1 MNKQVKQLKRLN
13 NKLEEQLNEKNRE
26 AYTDIICYLRVA
38 NISEY
43 NQEIIRQDLLEMVLS
58 AQERGEN
65 IQTVIGEDYRTFCD
79 NIIASLPSRSVKEK
93 ILEFLDIL
101 LLCTSLLG
109 AIYIIFSKDT
119 ISLIRNALSGE
130 PLKFQIGISIGSLIA
145 YCIIIAASIIIVHA
159 ICKTSFKPEKKRNK
173 VRDFFIGGFIG
184 GGIMAFFL
192 LLARIGKAVLFTV
205 NIFAACAFVLALY
218 ITHRI
223 LSTNL

>member
-1 MNKQVKQLKRLN
+1 MMNKQVKELNRLN
-13 NKLEEQLNEKNRE
+13 NKLEEQLNEENSE

-58 AQERGEN
+58 AQERGES
-65 IQTVIGEDYRTFCD
+65 IQTVIGEDYRAFCD
-79 NIIASLPSRSVKEK
+79 NIIASLPSRSLKEK

-101 LLCTSLLG
+101 FLGTSILG
-109 AIYIIFSKDT
+109 TIHIIFSKDT

-130 PLKFQIGISIGSLIA
+130 PLNFQIGVSVGSLIA
-145 YCIIIAASIIIVHA
+145 YCIIIAASFIIVQA

-173 VRDFFIGGFIG
+173 VMYFFIGV
-184 GGIMAFFL
+184 GIMAFFL
-192 LLARIGKAVLFTV
+192 FLAWIGKDVFFTI
-205 NIFAACAFVLALY
+205 NIFAACAFVLVSY

-223 LSTNL
+223 LSSNL